1 MQRTYHVDG
10 ASVPLCFYA
19 KWRLQQLSCS
29 RTATSLWLCCNTIL
43 APVAS
48 APDAIQ
54 ALPYASITQDLKV
67 PQAVPFASIALNL
80 ERCTEVCCFADMVC
94 GLAVGLVSRAMVAF
108 QSVGWF
114 GYDAYPTS
122 ARPWQNQ
129 VLYDWSARCPI
140 NIQDNWACGIMYA
153 IIGYQVNL
161 LMLHHSCL
169 SYSMPCHPAC

>member
-1 MQRTYHVDG
+1 M
-10 ASVPLCFYA
+10 
-19 KWRLQQLSCS
+19 
-29 RTATSLWLCCNTIL
+29 
-43 APVAS
+43 
-48 APDAIQ
+48 
-54 ALPYASITQDLKV
+54 
-67 PQAVPFASIALNL
+67 PQAVPFASIAPNL
-80 ERCTEVCCFADMVC
+80 KRCTEVCCSGNMMC

-161 LMLHHSCL
+161 LMLHHPCL
-169 SYSMPCHPAC
+169 SYSMPCPPACSGLRAAWLQFVDLWCSSVYSLGYLTDVQQPACDFVPAWHKYMHRCIPLLLVLPRCMPRCLC